1 MRYKDPKLMEDIRN
15 FVDEYYGERRTSP
28 SIGKIATAFGCARS
42 TIYRYLLEM
51 AQKGMIFYDGESIQT
66 PQVVDWMAPCVT
78 APIVG
83 TIRCGSPEVEFESI
97 EGYVKLPEMIF
108 GRGDF
113 YILRANGDSMV
124 DEGIDEGDLVIV
136 ENVRTANVGDIV
148 VALDENQQNTLKTY
162 AGIDEASGQAILKYE
177 NQEKYPDLEI
187 RVRKLVIQGVAR
199 KVIKSL

>member
-1 MRYKDPKLMEDIRN
+1 MRYKDPKLMEDIRH

-28 SIGKIATAFGCARS
+28 SIGKIAAAFGCARS

-66 PQVVDWMAPCVT
+66 PQVVDRMAPCVT

-83 TIRCGSPEVEFESI
+83 SIRCGAPDVEFESI
-97 EGYVKLPEMIF
+97 EGYVALPEMIF

-113 YILRANGDSMV
+113 YILRASGDSMV

-187 RVRKLVIQGVAR
+187 RVRELVIQGVAR